1 MFNKKS
7 LLDAKREA
15 ETTIKMLEEVSNQ
28 LKSLFYTEAL
38 TDLKSDYIKE
48 RISKIEVF
56 LNIIKGNL
64 KSIKSK
70 IPKN

>member
-7 LLDAKREA
+7 LSDAKLEA
-15 ETTIKMLEEVSNQ
+15 ETTIKMLEEAINQ

-38 TDLKSDYIKE
+38 TSLKSDYMKE

-56 LNIIKGNL
+56 LNVIMNKL